1 MRARL
6 APGLLALS
14 LALSACSGGGEEEGS
29 PTLEPLE
36 TTASPSATAEAVP
49 SAAAAATPEGAAEF
63 VRYFYGQLEAAYA
76 ERDPERIAALVA
88 PGCASCARYVRSV
101 TELRD
106 EDAQVRDYRLDVVD
120 VAAPPSD
127 GTDRTSVTA
136 IVNLGEF
143 VWYDA
148 QGREETRTP
157 AAPRTVHDI
166 ALIRSAD
173 TWLVQEVTA
182 K

>member
-63 VRYFYGQLEAAYA
+63 GRFFYKAIEQGFRSRDAATVREISADACDICQ
-76 ERDPERIAALVA
+76 
-88 PGCASCARYVRSV
+88 RYVASIER
-101 TELRD
+101 LADRD
-106 EDAQVRDYRLDVVD
+106 ERLEGNDITVRD
-120 VAAPPSD
+120 AASPGGAE
-127 GTDRTSVTA
+127 GTTTVTVIYDNTA
-136 IVNLGEF
+136 SKRF
-143 VWYDA
+143 DA
-148 QGREETRTP
+148 QGRVIFEEP
-157 AAPRTVHDI
+157 ARQGVI
-166 ALIRSAD
+166 VELVLIREATSW
-173 TWLVQEVTA
+173 TVQEVRSG
-182 K
+182 